1 MPRILTNAYRNRT
14 FVLPFTPDKSEC
26 AYVKP
31 LTDTAINKIKN
42 QAAAEGGSDE
52 SLANKFF
59 MQHFLE
65 QSITGWQGF
74 FDVVGNEIPFSG
86 ETLKEICECDPEFA
100 TIMAMRIR
108 NVARQGE
115 LDERK
120 N

>member
-14 FVLPFTPDKSEC
+14 FILPFTQDKTEC
-26 AYVKP
+26 AYIKP
-31 LTDTAINKIKN
+31 LTDTAISKIRN
-42 QAAAEGGSDE
+42 QAAAEGGADDM
-52 SLANKFF
+52 LTNKYFL
-59 MQHFLE
+59 QHFLE

-74 FDVVGNEIPFSG
+74 FDVAGNEIPYTQ
-86 ETLKEICECDPEFA
+86 ETLKEICECDPDFA
-100 TIMAMRIR
+100 ALMAMRIR